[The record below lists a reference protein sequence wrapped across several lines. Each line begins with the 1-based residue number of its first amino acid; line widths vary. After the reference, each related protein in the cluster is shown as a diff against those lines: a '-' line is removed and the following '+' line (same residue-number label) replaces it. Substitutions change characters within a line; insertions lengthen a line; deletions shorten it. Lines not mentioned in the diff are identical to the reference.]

1 MLLEIRLQG
10 DPVLRQKAKPV
21 KKINQSVRK
30 LLDDMAETMRA
41 APGIGLAAPQVG
53 ISKRIVVIDVGDGL
67 YELINPEIT
76 RRSGQTRSWEGCL
89 SIPGYVGLVERSEQ
103 VTVKATDRH
112 GKQYWIEADGLLAIC
127 LQHELD
133 HLDGI
138 LYPDIALEV
147 REVADDEEDD
157 EENDGSGAG
166 VGEVTPSPEPAAGAS
181 DDDGAGSGVTG

>member
-1 MLLEIRLQG
+1 MLLEIRLTG

-21 KKINQSVRK
+21 KKINQSLRA
-30 LLDDMAETMRA
+30 LLDDMVETMHA

-53 ISKRIVVIDVGDGL
+53 ISKRVVVIDVGDGL

-76 RRSGQTRSWEGCL
+76 RRNGKKQSWEGCL
-89 SIPGYVGLVERSEQ
+89 SIPGYVGLVERSEE
-103 VTVKATDRH
+103 VTVKALDRQ

-127 LQHELD
+127 LQHEID

-147 REVADDEEDD
+147 KVAEADDDDEDEGGDDAEAEAGVAEVSEVAPQPDDE
-157 EENDGSGAG
+157 A
-166 VGEVTPSPEPAAGAS
+166 
-181 DDDGAGSGVTG
+181 DGAGE

>member
-1 MLLEIRLQG
+1 MLLDIRLTG

-21 KKINQSVRK
+21 KKINQSLRK

-53 ISKRIVVIDVGDGL
+53 ISKRVVVIDVGDGL

-76 RRSGQTRSWEGCL
+76 RRSGQTRTWEGCL
-89 SIPGYVGLVERSEQ
+89 SIPGYLGLVERSEE
-103 VTVKATDRH
+103 VTVKATDRT

-127 LQHELD
+127 LQHEID

-138 LYPDIALEV
+138 LYPDIAIEV
-147 REVADDEEDD
+147 RAADDFEDGDDDDEDD
-157 EENDGSGAG
+157 GDGDNGDAATAEAPSDKAGAG
-166 VGEVTPSPEPAAGAS
+166 E
-181 DDDGAGSGVTG
+181 

>member
-1 MLLEIRLQG
+1 MLLDIRLTG

-53 ISKRIVVIDVGDGL
+53 VSKRIAVVDVGDRL

-76 RRSGQTRSWEGCL
+76 RRSSERGRSWEGCL
-89 SIPGYVGLVERSEQ
+89 SIPGYLGLVERAKEI
-103 VTVKATDRH
+103 TVKATDRH

-127 LQHELD
+127 LQHEID

-138 LYPDIALEV
+138 MYPDIALEV
-147 REVADDEEDD
+147 KPVDDDDDDEEDD
-157 EENDGSGAG
+157 GIDDAAGTEETVA
-166 VGEVTPSPEPAAGAS
+166 EVAPSP
-181 DDDGAGSGVTG
+181 DDEVNE

>member
-1 MLLEIRLQG
+1 MLLDIRLTG

-21 KKINQSVRK
+21 KKINQSLRK

-53 ISKRIVVIDVGDGL
+53 ISKRIAVVDVGDRL

-76 RRSGQTRSWEGCL
+76 RRSHERVRTWEGCL
-89 SIPGYVGLVERSEQ
+89 SIPGYVGLVERAKE

-112 GKQYWIEADGLLAIC
+112 GKQYWIEADGILAIC
-127 LQHELD
+127 LQHEID

-147 REVADDEEDD
+147 KAADEDD
-157 EENDGSGAG
+157 EDDDEDDEDDNEDGDDTDDEGA
-166 VGEVTPSPEPAAGAS
+166 AS
-181 DDDGAGSGVTG
+181 DGDSEVDA